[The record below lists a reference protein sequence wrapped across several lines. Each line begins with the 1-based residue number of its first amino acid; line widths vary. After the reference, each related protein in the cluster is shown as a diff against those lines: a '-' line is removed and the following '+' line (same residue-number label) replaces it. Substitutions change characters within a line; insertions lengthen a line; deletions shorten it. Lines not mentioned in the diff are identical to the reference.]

1 MPMKSNDL
9 FKEFEPLSPK
19 AWKQKIQVDLKGG
32 DYNELLTHTT
42 PEGIQTK
49 PFYTREDT
57 EQISK
62 VPQRIR
68 PKSEI
73 GYLLDPGACE
83 NPIDRLQSAF
93 DGGAED
99 AILTLSPG
107 VETLSTFFEETPP
120 PEKSVF
126 WDWTDMGHS
135 WTDLLTPEMLAGYTL
150 LADPIGQL
158 AATGNWNRGMEEDF
172 QQLFQNAA
180 RAVTKHS
187 ELRLCIRMDT
197 YQQAGAHRVQELA
210 YGLAHVH
217 EYVLRASEDP
227 DQRKLVQTP
236 IFRVALGGDYFADI
250 AKLRAL
256 RKAWAILAASAGLP
270 ETCEILAHPSLRNK
284 TLYDFNTN
292 MLRTSLECMAGVL
305 GGADL
310 VCNLPYDRLFNPPNS
325 FGDRIARNQLLL
337 LRHESHFDKVENPA
351 DGAYYIESLTEQMGK
366 KALALFKSI
375 EKGGGL
381 LAQLK
386 NHTIQKKI
394 REAAEKEQQA
404 FREGDLVLVGSN
416 VFPNPEDRM
425 SAQTPMKGGQVSEGR
440 KTLIEPLPARRLSAA
455 YEQKRLTNEP

>member
-1 MPMKSNDL
+1 MKSNDL
-9 FKEFEPLSPK
+9 FKGFEPLSPK

-57 EQISK
+57 EHISAA
-62 VPQRIR
+62 PHRLR
-68 PKSEI
+68 PKWEI

-83 NPIDRLQSAF
+83 DPIDRLQSAF
-93 DGGAED
+93 DAGAET
-99 AILTLSPG
+99 AILTLTPG
-107 VETLSTFFEETPP
+107 AETLSAFFAETPP

-126 WDWTDMGHS
+126 WDCTDIQHS
-135 WTDLLTPEMLAGYTL
+135 WADLLTPEMLAGFTL
-150 LADPIGQL
+150 LGDPIGRL
-158 AATGNWNRGMEEDF
+158 AITGNWSKGMKEDF
-172 QQLFQNAA
+172 EQLFQGAA
-180 RAVTKHS
+180 EATAKGS

-197 YQQAGAHRVQELA
+197 YQQAGAHRVQEIA
-210 YGLAHVH
+210 YGLAHAH
-217 EYVLRASEDP
+217 EYVLRAGEDP
-227 DQRKLVQTP
+227 DRRKIFQSP

-270 ETCEILAHPSLRNK
+270 ESCEIIAHPSLRNK

-310 VCNLPYDRLFNPPNS
+310 VCNLPYDRLFNPQNS

-351 DGAYYIESLTEQMGK
+351 DGAYYIEMLTEQMGK
-366 KALALFKSI
+366 KALELFKSI

-381 LAQLK
+381 LAQLR

-404 FREGDLVLVGSN
+404 FTEGELVLVGSN

-425 SAQTPMKGGQVSEGR
+425 SAYTPLMDRRESKGR
-440 KTLIEPLPARRLSAA
+440 KTLIEPLPTRRLSAA
-455 YEQKRLTNEP
+455 YEQKRLKNEP